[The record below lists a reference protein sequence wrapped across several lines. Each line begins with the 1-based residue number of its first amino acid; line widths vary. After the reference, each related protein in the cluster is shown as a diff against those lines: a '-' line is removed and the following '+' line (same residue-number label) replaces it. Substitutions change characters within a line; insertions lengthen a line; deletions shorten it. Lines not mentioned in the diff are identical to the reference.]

1 MRTKSSSRAELKYI
15 AEDGTPVT
23 TTVQSADA
31 ARLSRALPVRGTR
44 SYAGQ
49 RHYSGLFW
57 SATTSG
63 HVRYESLLELDR
75 LWLADFDPEVA
86 WIAAQP
92 MWIRQHDGE
101 RTRRHAPDFLL
112 TRDNGQLTVVDV
124 KPAGF
129 AALPEV
135 AEVFDWTRSICAER
149 GWRYEV
155 WTGGNPTRIAN
166 IRALGAARRL
176 QLFAN
181 SRPPAGKTFEDAFVA
196 RFRAWS
202 GQTVVDL
209 DTPLTNSALT
219 GTVSDRSQHDCGG

>member
-1 MRTKSSSRAELKYI
+1 MRTKGSSRAELKYI

-44 SYAGQ
+44 SYTGQ

-92 MWIRQHDGE
+92 MWILQHDGE

-112 TRDNGQLTVVDV
+112 TRDDGQLMVVDV

-149 GWRYEV
+149 GWCYEV
-155 WTGGNPTRIAN
+155 RTRSRPRSRASSRTRPRSRIPPPTRT
-166 IRALGAARRL
+166 RRL
-176 QLFAN
+176 
-181 SRPPAGKTFEDAFVA
+181 
-196 RFRAWS
+196 S
-202 GQTVVDL
+202 GRT
-209 DTPLTNSALT
+209 
-219 GTVSDRSQHDCGG
+219 